1 MYVLLIIW
9 PESVL
14 APFKA
19 SASPPYAYTI
29 SYLNQLLKRLNG
41 QFIDRA
47 SAYEAAQQALD
58 SFNAYVLN
66 GTPRTVSGIK
76 AKDFNYKYF
85 MMTSAFWKQPLNFK
99 KVVYET
105 YKDHTFFVDWV

>member
-1 MYVLLIIW
+1 M
-9 PESVL
+9 
-14 APFKA
+14 
-19 SASPPYAYTI
+19 TN
-29 SYLNQLLKRLNG
+29 NQLLKRLNG

-99 KVVYET
+99 RLYMRHTRIIHFCGLGIKVAIQM
-105 YKDHTFFVDWV
+105 

>member
-1 MYVLLIIW
+1 M
-9 PESVL
+9 SVMCFTREL
-14 APFKA
+14 P
-19 SASPPYAYTI
+19 SPSIQIVTN
-29 SYLNQLLKRLNG
+29 NQLLKRLNG

-105 YKDHTFFVDWV
+105 YKDHTFLWTGIKVAIQM

>member
-1 MYVLLIIW
+1 M
-9 PESVL
+9 
-14 APFKA
+14 
-19 SASPPYAYTI
+19 TN
-29 SYLNQLLKRLNG
+29 NQLLKRLNG

-85 MMTSAFWKQPLNFK
+85 YDDFCVLEAAIEFLIRLYMIHTRIIHFLW
-99 KVVYET
+99 T
-105 YKDHTFFVDWV
+105 GYKGCCFLMYWSRSE